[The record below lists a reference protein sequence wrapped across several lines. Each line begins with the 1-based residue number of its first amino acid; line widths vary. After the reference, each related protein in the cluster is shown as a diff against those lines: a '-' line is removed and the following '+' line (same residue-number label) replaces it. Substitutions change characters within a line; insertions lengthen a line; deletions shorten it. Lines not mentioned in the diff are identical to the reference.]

1 MKNVLYLFLICFW
14 FPAMAQRQFT
24 VFFESNKF
32 TLNSIQQN
40 KLDFWIKQNAS
51 VKIIGASGFC
61 DEDGSTTSND
71 SLAKKRINKIFDIV
85 KSKIA
90 IRSDFKAHSF
100 GELHQVSKIKSENR
114 KVTLFFI
121 EPKDFVNENEIL
133 GIKPVETSIIKKAQI
148 VFPHF
153 IFLENPDGSKQ
164 EVALDTIFMKT
175 VNNAKKGEILNI
187 KNLNFVINTFIV
199 VPQSRSK
206 MYELLTVMQKNPQ
219 LKIQIQGHLCCN
231 ADDKRDLSGFRAK
244 AIIGFLQS
252 NNIEKSRMSAIGFG
266 GTKPIY
272 AIPEKSEYERAANR
286 RVEILIIEN

>member
-1 MKNVLYLFLICFW
+1 MKNVLLLFLICFW
-14 FPAMAQRQFT
+14 FPVAAQKQFT

-32 TLNSIQQN
+32 NLNITEQT
-40 KLDFWIKQNAS
+40 KLDLWIKLNPS
-51 VKIIGASGFC
+51 VKIIGANGFC
-61 DEDGSTTSND
+61 DEDGSTAAND
-71 SLAKKRINKIFDIV
+71 SLAKKRINTIFELV

-121 EPKDFVNENEIL
+121 EPKDFVHENEIL
-133 GIKPVETSIIKKAQI
+133 GIKAFQLVDPKKVPI
-148 VFPHF
+148 VFPNF
-153 IFLENPDGSKQ
+153 IVLENPDGSKQ
-164 EVALDTIFMKT
+164 EIVLDTIFMKT
-175 VNNAKKGEILNI
+175 VSNAKKGEILSI
-187 KNLNFVINTFIV
+187 KNLNFLINTFIV
-199 VPQSRSK
+199 VSQSRAK
-206 MYELLTVMQKNPQ
+206 MYELLTVMQKNPR

-244 AIIGFLQS
+244 AIMGFLQS

-272 AIPEKSEYERAANR
+272 TIPEKSEDERAANR